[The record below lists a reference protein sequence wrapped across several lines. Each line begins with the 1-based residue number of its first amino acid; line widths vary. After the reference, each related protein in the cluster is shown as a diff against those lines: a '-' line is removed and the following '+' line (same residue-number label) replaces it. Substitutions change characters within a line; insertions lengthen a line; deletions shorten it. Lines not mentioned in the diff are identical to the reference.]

1 MNESKNCNAM
11 RFFNRV
17 LQDTVRIEMLAE
29 IKSTNDASKARE
41 DEVKAIEIEPIRLP
55 NELERLNGT

>member
-1 MNESKNCNAM
+1 M

-41 DEVKAIEIEPIRLP
+41 DEVKAIEIEPIRLQ